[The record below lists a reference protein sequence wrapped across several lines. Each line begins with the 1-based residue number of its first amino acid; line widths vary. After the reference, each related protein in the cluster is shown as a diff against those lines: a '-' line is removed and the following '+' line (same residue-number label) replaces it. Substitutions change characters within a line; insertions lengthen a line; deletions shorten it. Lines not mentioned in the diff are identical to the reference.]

1 MHDEV
6 VLLTSDGAPVGTA
19 PRATVHG
26 SRTPLHLAFSC
37 HVQDERG
44 RLLMTR
50 RALGKRSWPG
60 VWTNAFCGHP
70 RPGEAPQ
77 DAVARRARDE
87 LGAEVADLRP
97 WLPDFRYEA
106 VDAHGVHENEV
117 CPVWGARLAGT
128 LDPDPDEVADL
139 RWVEPEDLVRS
150 LRSTPWVFS
159 PWLVLQAEQLVAA
172 GRWDAAE
179 TRTA

>member
-6 VLLTSDGAPVGTA
+6 VLLAPDGQPVGTA
-19 PRATVHG
+19 PRSTVHG

-37 HVQDERG
+37 HVADERG
-44 RLLMTR
+44 RLLVTR

-70 RPGEAPQ
+70 LPGETVEE
-77 DAVARRARDE
+77 AVARRARDE
-87 LGAEVADLRP
+87 LGAEVGDLHP

-117 CPVWGARLAGT
+117 CPVWGARLQGP
-128 LDPDPDEVADL
+128 LDPNPDEVADH
-139 RWVEPEDLVRS
+139 RWVEPDDLARA
-150 LRSTPWVFS
+150 LDATPWVFS
-159 PWLVLQAEQLVAA
+159 PWLVLQARELAAA
-172 GRWDAAE
+172 GRWAPAE
-179 TRTA
+179 ARTA